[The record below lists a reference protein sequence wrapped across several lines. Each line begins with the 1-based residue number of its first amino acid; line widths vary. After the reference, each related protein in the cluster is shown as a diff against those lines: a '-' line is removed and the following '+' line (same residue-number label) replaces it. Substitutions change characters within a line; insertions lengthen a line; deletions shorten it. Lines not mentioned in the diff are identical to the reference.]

1 MPSGL
6 LGEAAADASWTF
18 APGPLLMAA
27 LLGALYVPRWLRVR
41 AANGSKAA
49 PAWRLSSFLL
59 GLILLLAALVS
70 PVDALAEQAFAMH
83 MVQHVL
89 LIDLVP
95 ICLLLGLTKV
105 LLRPATR
112 RLQALERAAGP
123 FAHPVFAVVLY
134 IAVMWAWHVPAL
146 YESAL
151 ESPTMH
157 VVEHLF
163 FLSAGLL
170 YWWHLLSPIRSRL
183 RTGIM
188 GPVVYMLSTKLVVGL
203 LGIGLTFT
211 PEPLYGYYE
220 RRDPIWGLSAG
231 GDQELAGAI
240 MALEQSIVMGIA
252 LAYLFI
258 RALEQSEREQRRREH
273 LEDLRE
279 AQADTVER

>member
-1 MPSGL
+1 M
-6 LGEAAADASWTF
+6 DASWTL

-27 LLGALYVPRWLRVR
+27 ILGALYVPRWWRVR
-41 AANGSKAA
+41 QVNGAKAA
-49 PAWRLSSFLL
+49 PVWRLAGFLS
-59 GLILLLAALVS
+59 GLLLLLAALVS
-70 PVDALAEQAFAMH
+70 PIDALAEQAFAMH

-112 RLQALERAAGP
+112 RLKALERAAGP
-123 FAHPVFAVVLY
+123 LAQPAFAAVLY
-134 IAVMWAWHVPAL
+134 VAVMWAWHVPAL
-146 YESAL
+146 YDAAL
-151 ESPTMH
+151 ERPSAH
-157 VVEHLF
+157 VLEHVC

-183 RTGIM
+183 RSGIM
-188 GPVVYMLSTKLVVGL
+188 GPVVYMLSTKFAVGM

-211 PEPLYGYYE
+211 PDPLYGYYE
-220 RRDPIWGLSAG
+220 QRTPIWGLSAG

-258 RALEQSEREQRRREH
+258 RALEQGEREQQRRER

-279 AQADTVER
+279 AQG